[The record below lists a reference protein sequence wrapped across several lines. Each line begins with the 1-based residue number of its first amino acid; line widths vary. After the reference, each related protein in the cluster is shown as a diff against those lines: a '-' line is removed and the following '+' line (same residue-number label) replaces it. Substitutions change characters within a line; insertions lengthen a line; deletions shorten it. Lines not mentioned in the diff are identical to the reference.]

1 MKIFL
6 ATYFLL
12 LTLTSLTVGAQEDY
26 KKTALCKEVY
36 TAGIGWTHTFG
47 QGKCP
52 AGSNMGSSN
61 EIDLGKT
68 QTIVDVTRNAQQA
81 IVALGEVYREK
92 RRQSIIDKTREL
104 NKFRYSYVDQ
114 TNHFYSE
121 DNLFNLI
128 TEENIELSVE
138 KGGVVAFLVEG
149 NIRDCYTPEFETN
162 YPYKSGNWFIL
173 KDKPLCNLP
182 EEDDNYFYPF
192 YSNEVQPTH
201 GTINP
206 VTFDYKKRKDHFKI
220 CVKVTQKVAC
230 KEKAK
235 LDIDFKKSLGFIYNI
250 ESPKKIII
258 LSTFDKNSID
268 FIESIFDFETQ
279 NYIETKRTIEI
290 NQNATLPFLN
300 YKIQILNIKENNLI
314 YRISQN

>member
-1 MKIFL
+1 MKNFL
-6 ATYFLL
+6 ATNFLL
-12 LTLTSLTVGAQEDY
+12 LIFTSLTVGAQEDY
-26 KKTALCKEVY
+26 KKTAVCKEVF
-36 TAGIGWTHTFG
+36 TSGIGWTHTFG
-47 QGKCP
+47 KGRCP
-52 AGSNMGSSN
+52 EGSNMGSSN
-61 EIDLGKT
+61 EIGLGKT
-68 QTIVDVTRNAQQA
+68 QTIVDITRNAQQA
-81 IVALGEVYREK
+81 VVALGEAYREK
-92 RRQSIIDKTREL
+92 KRQSIIDKTRAL
-104 NKFRYSYVDQ
+104 NNFQHSYIDH
-114 TNHFYSE
+114 TNHFDSE
-121 DNLFNLI
+121 DNFFNLI

-138 KGGVVAFLVEG
+138 RGGVLAFLVEG
-149 NIRDCYTPEFETN
+149 NIQDCYTPEFATN

-182 EEDDNYFYPF
+182 EEDDDYFYPF
-192 YSNEVQPTH
+192 YSNELQPTY

-220 CVKVTQKVAC
+220 CIKVVQKVAC

-235 LDIDFKKSLGFIYNI
+235 LDTDFKKSRGFIYNT

-258 LSTFDKNSID
+258 LSNFDENSID

-290 NQNATLPFLN
+290 NLNATLSFLN